1 MNRLQKRH
9 FSLLSGV
16 LLIFQC
22 AFLLADD
29 LKPVKRDS
37 YSNML
42 AKTVSQCLTELKV
55 APAISQSDALKEAT
69 QRIIRS
75 SDINFAISQDEALSK
90 AFNDDSVTQIQF
102 QDLASNYLNGLN
114 NNFKASLNSAVSS
127 IPPSSNSAGNSTT
140 NGTADL
146 LFKVTDID
154 PLKESTGLFQLN
166 IKARDHF
173 YPGGKPMT
181 TNGFDKKTAAEQAE
195 VIKTMLVRVFIKEI
209 ADNSQQYRTNIK
221 TDDQKKTF
229 ENQWAKA
236 NSGRVDNIVAQ
247 IQSGNIKS
255 PAGFD
260 YLFGVHADFLDGFK
274 TFLIDLNESYNNSV
288 DNGIRGED
296 KATREKR
303 LATDALKFVQ
313 QHLLLPSSKE
323 IKSVEDLDQTSQLVF
338 NQYLTRYSQPLIQG
352 IPAENQPGT
361 NQQPNLKRISM
372 FKDKVFE
379 IVRIWLRVQSFI
391 SLFGGGFGLDTA
403 ILDQVVKALE
413 TILGGTLSDA
423 EKTEARSWATQLA
436 SEVQRPQPTTQ
447 PTTIP
452 PVVPYPNTF
461 LPVMPYGHGMGGH
474 HLKNRMMIMPVPG
487 GYYYFVR

>member
-1 MNRLQKRH
+1 
-9 FSLLSGV
+9 
-16 LLIFQC
+16 
-22 AFLLADD
+22 
-29 LKPVKRDS
+29 
-37 YSNML
+37 
-42 AKTVSQCLTELKV
+42 VSQCLTELKV

-90 AFNDDSVTQIQF
+90 AFNDDSVSQIQF

-114 NNFKASLNSAVSS
+114 NNFKASLNSAASS
-127 IPPSSNSAGNSTT
+127 VPPSSNSAGNSTT

-154 PLKESTGLFQLN
+154 PLKESTGLFQLI

-274 TFLIDLNESYNNSV
+274 TFLTDLNESYNNSV

-303 LATDALKFVQ
+303 LAVEALKYVQ
-313 QHLLLPSSKE
+313 DNLLLLSSKK

-338 NQYLTRYSQPLIQG
+338 NQLVSRSASPLVEG
-352 IPAENQPGT
+352 NAEPGKKEVTKPAT
-361 NQQPNLKRISM
+361 NTRISM

-403 ILDQVVKALE
+403 ILDQVVKSLE
-413 TILGGTLSDA
+413 TIIGRTLSDA

-461 LPVMPYGHGMGGH
+461 QPVIPHGGHGMGGH